1 MKGYY
6 IQRKKLL
13 VSGFYNSISE
23 FLPYLGILIV
33 LWIGG
38 QMVIENKSEITA
50 GELTTFIMYCSS
62 LAYSTSNISS
72 SYTNIIN
79 GTFAVQ
85 KVFEMLDYKPSID

>member
-38 QMVIENKSEITA
+38 QMVIENKS
-50 GELTTFIMYCSS
+50 
-62 LAYSTSNISS
+62 
-72 SYTNIIN
+72 
-79 GTFAVQ
+79 
-85 KVFEMLDYKPSID
+85 